1 MSKKTNVRKQRQTAL
16 SWMIFLVAIEIVLI
30 SLVTVVFPALI
41 ARSVSPVAIS
51 TIDPFEVG
59 AYAMPLI
66 LSNVI
71 IFGIAIL
78 YKINKLPIFLKKS
91 IEFIFNFE
99 VSKKIAFISIV
110 ALLAIYIGTT
120 ANELSAEEAFG
131 DYTRVKQRVSTW
143 NVNQIDNLSEPHFR
157 YFLLSNSVSLFDN
170 IRVIP
175 FIASIGLLILTY
187 IVTYEITKKRFA
199 ALVALVILLQSPVFL
214 KYDTTATYENFWT
227 LLYLFSLYSI
237 YKFSPLSPLAYILSI
252 FSKPL
257 TALFM
262 PMTFFFIYRAKITKR
277 KKIIA
282 IIPYLVILGAGII
295 AISIFEINF
304 AGSTAGEITFVD
316 RFFWNG
322 FSSLAFQIRF
332 DALVVYSLI
341 PLTVG
346 LFILAKKGMVEAEMM
361 TVLIAGVLF
370 SAPLLTGFTDITNQ
384 PYRFIPLVVF
394 FAMGVGV
401 LLSKK
406 QISVQA

>member
-1 MSKKTNVRKQRQTAL
+1 MSKKTKMGKQHSTAL
-16 SWMIFLVAIEIVLI
+16 SWLIFLVTIEILLI

-41 ARSVSPVAIS
+41 ARSVSPVTIS
-51 TIDPFEVG
+51 TVDPWEVG

-78 YKINKLPIFLKKS
+78 YKINKLPIFFKKS
-91 IEFIFNFE
+91 IEFLFNFE
-99 VSKKIAFISIV
+99 VTKKIAFISIV
-110 ALLAIYIGTT
+110 VLLAIYVAAT
-120 ANELSAEEAFG
+120 ANELSVEEAFG
-131 DYTRVKQRVSTW
+131 DFTRVKQRVSTW
-143 NVNQIDNLSEPHFR
+143 DINKIDSLSEPHFR

-187 IVTYEITKKRFA
+187 FITYEITKKRFA
-199 ALVALVILLQSPVFL
+199 GLAAMVILLQSAVFL

-262 PMTFFFIYRAKITKR
+262 PMTFFFIFRSKLTKR

-282 IIPYLVILGAGII
+282 LIPYLVILVAGII
-295 AISIFEINF
+295 AIVVFEVNF

-332 DALVVYSLI
+332 DALVVYFLI
-341 PLTVG
+341 PLIVG
-346 LFILAKKGMVEAEMM
+346 LFILAKKGKVEAEMVM
-361 TVLIAGVLF
+361 VLIGGVLF

-384 PYRFIPLVVF
+384 PYRFVPLVVF

-406 QISVQA
+406 KISVQA

>member
-1 MSKKTNVRKQRQTAL
+1 MSKKTKMGKQHSTAL
-16 SWMIFLVAIEIVLI
+16 SWLIFLVTIEILLI

-41 ARSVSPVAIS
+41 ARSVSPVTIS
-51 TIDPFEVG
+51 TVDPWEVG

-78 YKINKLPIFLKKS
+78 YKINKLPIFFKKS
-91 IEFIFNFE
+91 IEFLFNFE
-99 VSKKIAFISIV
+99 VTKRIAFISIV
-110 ALLAIYIGTT
+110 VLLAIYVAAT
-120 ANELSAEEAFG
+120 ANELSVEEAFG
-131 DYTRVKQRVSTW
+131 DFTRVKQRVSTW
-143 NVNQIDNLSEPHFR
+143 DINKIDSLSEPHFR

-187 IVTYEITKKRFA
+187 FITYEITKKRFA
-199 ALVALVILLQSPVFL
+199 GLAAMVILLQSAVFL

-262 PMTFFFIYRAKITKR
+262 PMTFFFIFRSKLTKR

-282 IIPYLVILGAGII
+282 IIPYLVILVAGII
-295 AISIFEINF
+295 AIVVFEVNF

-332 DALVVYSLI
+332 DALVVYFLI
-341 PLTVG
+341 PLIVG
-346 LFILAKKGMVEAEMM
+346 LFILAKKGKVEAEMVM
-361 TVLIAGVLF
+361 VLIGGVLF

-384 PYRFIPLVVF
+384 PYRFVPLVVF

-406 QISVQA
+406 KISVQA

>member
-1 MSKKTNVRKQRQTAL
+1 MSKKTKMGKQHSTAL
-16 SWMIFLVAIEIVLI
+16 SWLIFLVTIEILLI

-41 ARSVSPVAIS
+41 ARSVSPVTIS
-51 TIDPFEVG
+51 NVDPWEVG

-78 YKINKLPIFLKKS
+78 YKINKLPIFFKKS
-91 IEFIFNFE
+91 IEFLFNFE
-99 VSKKIAFISIV
+99 VTKRIAFISIV
-110 ALLAIYIGTT
+110 VLLAIYVAAT
-120 ANELSAEEAFG
+120 ANELSVEEAFG
-131 DYTRVKQRVSTW
+131 DFTRVKQRVSTW
-143 NVNQIDNLSEPHFR
+143 DINKIDSLSEPHFR

-187 IVTYEITKKRFA
+187 FITYEITKKRFA
-199 ALVALVILLQSPVFL
+199 GLAAMVILLQSAVFL

-262 PMTFFFIYRAKITKR
+262 PMTFFFIFRSKLTKR

-282 IIPYLVILGAGII
+282 LIPYLVILVAGII
-295 AISIFEINF
+295 AIVVFEVNF

-332 DALVVYSLI
+332 DALVVYFLI
-341 PLTVG
+341 PLIVG
-346 LFILAKKGMVEAEMM
+346 LFILAKKGKVEAEMVM
-361 TVLIAGVLF
+361 VLIGGVLF

-384 PYRFIPLVVF
+384 PYRFVPLVVF

-406 QISVQA
+406 KISVQA